1 LETAEGALLGALGTA
16 VGVAVGLLVVRW
28 VIATTVS
35 STMPEIGMDVAVS
48 GGTTVAAVLLGV
60 VAVAVASLL
69 TERRLRHMDIPGTL
83 LVVE

>member
-1 LETAEGALLGALGTA
+1 
-16 VGVAVGLLVVRW
+16 
-28 VIATTVS
+28 
-35 STMPEIGMDVAVS
+35 MDVAVS